1 LGLSKV
7 SGFLA
12 FDADIFD
19 SGTRWD
25 SPNRAKVAH
34 GLDEELSK
42 DGESL
47 GQFFM
52 VISRFAISGSEKLT
66 ATSK

>member
-1 LGLSKV
+1 VGLSKV

-12 FDADIFD
+12 FDADIFG
-19 SGTRWD
+19 SKAWRD
-25 SPNRAKVAH
+25 SPSRAKVAP
-34 GLDEELSK
+34 GLDEELSRA
-42 DGESL
+42 GESL

-52 VISRFAISGSEKLT
+52 VISPFAISGSEKNA